1 MSPRAAAVAII
12 DTNVVVSGLLTSEAG
27 APTSRILDGMLER
40 RFSFLLSE
48 DLLTEYRSV
57 LLRPKI
63 RELHGLKEK
72 EVDQLLTQIA
82 ANAIVREPT
91 EAHVEPPD
99 DKDRHL
105 WRLLGS
111 QSDSVLVTGD
121 RRLKESPHYAA
132 RVFSPREFVD
142 SLEK

>member
-1 MSPRAAAVAII
+1 MSPRAAAIAIV

-48 DLLTEYRSV
+48 DLLAEYRSV
-57 LLRPKI
+57 LLRSTI
-63 RELHGLKEK
+63 RKLHGLKEK
-72 EVDQLLTQIA
+72 EVDQLLTEIA
-82 ANAIVREPT
+82 ANAIAREPT

-99 DKDRHL
+99 ERDRHL
-105 WRLLGS
+105 WRLLES
-111 QSDSVLVTGD
+111 YSDSFLVTGD
-121 RRLKESPHYAA
+121 RRLRESSHYAA
-132 RVFSPREFVD
+132 RVLSPREFVD